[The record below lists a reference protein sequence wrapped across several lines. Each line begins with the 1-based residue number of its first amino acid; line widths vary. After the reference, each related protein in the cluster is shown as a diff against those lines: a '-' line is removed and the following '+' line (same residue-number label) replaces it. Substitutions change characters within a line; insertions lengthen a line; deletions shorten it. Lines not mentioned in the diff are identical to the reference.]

1 MPNRL
6 SFATDASPIVMDGET
21 AAHPDARLWI
31 PLPDLDSIKA
41 PSNYVKQEAIDGYIA
56 REKAAKLAEHEQ
68 DVTNGAAL
76 DRYTGRIAALGW
88 WTAEGGYSTRP
99 CQDEAAEA
107 VALTEWWAV
116 SAHRTI
122 IGYNC
127 KGFDLPYLTAR
138 SWLLR
143 VPCPAPDFGKYGRV
157 AITDLYHMLT
167 FNEGKYDKGLMP
179 RSLRAFAGR
188 FGLAAED
195 DEHSGAD
202 VPALVRAGDWDAV
215 LAHLLADLRITVG
228 LAQRLGVLWHEEQPT
243 LDLRHVGDK

>member
-1 MPNRL
+1 MSNRL
-6 SFATDASPIVMDGET
+6 SFASDASPIVMDGET
-21 AAHPDARLWI
+21 APHPDARLWI

-41 PSNYVKQEAIDGYIA
+41 PSNYVKQEAIDGYVA

-76 DRYTGRIAALGW
+76 DRYTGRIVALGY
-88 WTAEGGYSTRP
+88 WTAELGYVALP
-99 CQDEAAEA
+99 CSDEIEEAA
-107 VALTEWWAV
+107 ALEQWWEM

-138 SWLLR
+138 SWLLG
-143 VPCPAPDFGKYGRV
+143 VKCPAPDFGKYGRV

-188 FGLAAED
+188 FGLAPED
-195 DEHSGAD
+195 ETHSGAD

-215 LAHLLADLRITVG
+215 LAHLLADLRLTVA
-228 LAQRLGVLWHEEQPT
+228 LAKRLGVLWHEEQP
-243 LDLRHVGDK
+243 

>member
-1 MPNRL
+1 MSNRL

-76 DRYTGRIAALGW
+76 DRYTGRIVALGYWTSDGGYVTLPCRDEVEEAAALAQW
-88 WTAEGGYSTRP
+88 WEM
-99 CQDEAAEA
+99 
-107 VALTEWWAV
+107 

-122 IGYNC
+122 VGFNC
-127 KGFDLPYLTAR
+127 KGFDLPYLQTR
-138 SWLLR
+138 SSLLR
-143 VPCPAPDFGKYGRV
+143 VPFPSLDLSRYPRGA
-157 AITDLYHMLT
+157 AITDLYQMLT
-167 FNEGKYDKGLMP
+167 NNEGKYDKGLMP
-179 RSLRAFAGR
+179 RSLRAFAAR
-188 FGLAAED
+188 YGLPLED
-195 DEHSGAD
+195 ETHSGAD

-215 LAHLLADLRITVG
+215 LGHLLADLRLTVG
-228 LAQRLGVLWHEEQPT
+228 LAKRLGLLWHEEQP
-243 LDLRHVGDK
+243 